1 MSTRQEQP
9 IIGHFVRVYSSEY
22 EMGLSF
28 PALTVKGVALELAEM
43 LREVLPVLDVSVV
56 SCPVTGIEAE
66 DIEAVTRRAK
76 HRVIEAREAETPG
89 AAFLDGIGFWPFDS
103 KPFDSKAKQ
112 E

>member
-1 MSTRQEQP
+1 MNAHNEQR
-9 IIGHFVRVYSSEY
+9 IIGHCVRVYSSEH
-22 EMGLSF
+22 ELGLTF
-28 PALTVKGVALELAEM
+28 PAVTIKGLALELAEM

-66 DIEAVTRRAK
+66 DIEDVTERAK
-76 HRVIEAREAETPG
+76 LRVIEAREAESPG

-103 KPFDSKAKQ
+103 KPKQ